1 MERHF
6 NATPSCKLSYSFFFV
21 SLLLSMTLILC
32 AQKWSTLRAQFAE
45 KIGVVTFLVTPLV
58 TGLVMD
64 VDKLEM

>member
-1 MERHF
+1 
-6 NATPSCKLSYSFFFV
+6 
-21 SLLLSMTLILC
+21 MTLILC